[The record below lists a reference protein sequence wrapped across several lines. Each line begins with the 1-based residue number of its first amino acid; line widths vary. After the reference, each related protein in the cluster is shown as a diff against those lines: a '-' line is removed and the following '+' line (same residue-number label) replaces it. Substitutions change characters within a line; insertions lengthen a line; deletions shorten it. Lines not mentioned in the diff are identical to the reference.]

1 HVNIIYGNGK
11 ADSTT
16 VTGMVSYIRTPT
28 DSIVSVNDSTNI
40 KASGKLDLT
49 ANTEDYITSVNGGLT
64 MGNGGGKS
72 VGAAINILTNDKN
85 TAVHVADNHA
95 RNADFDKNISAI
107 SSQIDT
113 LQKEFDAA
121 SDTNVINSK
130 KADLKSLEITKR
142 THNILG
148 KDYFAT
154 LGDTTNTGGLINA
167 SDLTVKVTNWG
178 KINAIAIEGTENSE
192 SHQFADQYNDKVYK
206 GETMVNFAGDAFKFP
221 STLLSKSLG
230 KTINDG
236 LNKSGQNNAGDASK
250 NAGKGAGNEGGLN
263 PGVDNQQVESQLNVA
278 AAGSVAVNIT
288 GGETGALINNTT
300 INADTVNITA
310 DDDVFHGSWAGAGA
324 FNFFGNSQAAK
335 NTNVGIGGA
344 VAYTDT
350 SQNVDAIV
358 KNSTITA
365 NAINNTASR
374 ADSDVSAGMGLAV
387 STNNGN
393 QGKNIDVAI
402 SASINF
408 IDGDTHAL
416 LLNNTGKNSTINNS
430 ATIDSLQVAGGLD
443 IAGSSGGGKG
453 FNLGGSAA
461 ASKINNDL
469 QSGISGGSYDKLGN
483 VDITATKKTNQVDVA
498 VAGGI
503 TTGSNTKGFSFGGA
517 VSVSDITNNSR
528 AFLDNTTNFNSS
540 GTVKVD
546 ALDVKNSN
554 SRKDYLSSRSINSD
568 ATSYLDSSD
577 SSKLNGGS
585 TIVNVALGGGA
596 STGESG
602 SAGIGVSYNG
612 LENIMNVSM
621 SDNTALTAQNIE
633 TNSANNSEIV
643 NVTLGLAGSNKSF
656 SAAGSVGISDLK
668 NDSIIKISNTNAT
681 ADKFANKA
689 TSDADIVNV
698 AGQASLASK
707 FAGGLTFA
715 YNAMN
720 NSAETNIKGG
730 TLNVGTLDAVAT
742 NDNYAFGLGAGV
754 AYSKNSSALNG
765 SVALN
770 IGDNSTKAIVDGSTV
785 KDLNA
790 MNVTATD

>member
-1 HVNIIYGNGK
+1 MRAFSINNMTNNSRIALNKSAAITAKGNVDLSTLAKNRVVAITGMGGPHLTSSEANNKGAGISVKVGKFDNNSLIAVGDKAQISGKDVKLATDENSKHVNIIYGNGK

-95 RNADFDKNISAI
+95 RNSDFDKNISALD
-107 SSQIDT
+107 SQIKT
-113 LQKEFDAA
+113 LQKEIDAA

-130 KADLKSLEITKR
+130 KADIKSLEITKR
-142 THNILG
+142 AHNILG
-148 KDYFAT
+148 KDYFAG
-154 LGDTTNTGGLINA
+154 LGDATNTGGLINA
-167 SDLTVKVTNWG
+167 SELTVKVTNWG
-178 KINAIAIEGTENSE
+178 KINAIALEGTENSE
-192 SHQFADQYNDKVYK
+192 SHQFADQFNDKVYK
-206 GETMVNFAGDAFKFP
+206 GETMVNYAGDAFKFP

-236 LNKSGQNNAGDASK
+236 LNKSGQDNAGNASNNAGQ
-250 NAGKGAGNEGGLN
+250 GAGNNNGIN
-263 PGVDNQQVESQLNVA
+263 PGVDDQQVESQLNVA

-365 NAINNTASR
+365 NAINNSASR

-416 LLNNTGKNSTINNS
+416 LLNNNVTGVTIKIDDKTVKNPTLENK

-443 IAGSSGGGKG
+443 IAGSSGGGKRPR
-453 FNLGGSAA
+453 LTTTCKAA
-461 ASKINNDL
+461 
-469 QSGISGGSYDKLGN
+469 
-483 VDITATKKTNQVDVA
+483 
-498 VAGGI
+498 
-503 TTGSNTKGFSFGGA
+503 
-517 VSVSDITNNSR
+517 
-528 AFLDNTTNFNSS
+528 
-540 GTVKVD
+540 
-546 ALDVKNSN
+546 
-554 SRKDYLSSRSINSD
+554 
-568 ATSYLDSSD
+568 
-577 SSKLNGGS
+577 
-585 TIVNVALGGGA
+585 
-596 STGESG
+596 
-602 SAGIGVSYNG
+602 
-612 LENIMNVSM
+612 
-621 SDNTALTAQNIE
+621 
-633 TNSANNSEIV
+633 
-643 NVTLGLAGSNKSF
+643 
-656 SAAGSVGISDLK
+656 
-668 NDSIIKISNTNAT
+668 
-681 ADKFANKA
+681 
-689 TSDADIVNV
+689 
-698 AGQASLASK
+698 
-707 FAGGLTFA
+707 
-715 YNAMN
+715 
-720 NSAETNIKGG
+720 
-730 TLNVGTLDAVAT
+730 
-742 NDNYAFGLGAGV
+742 
-754 AYSKNSSALNG
+754 
-765 SVALN
+765 
-770 IGDNSTKAIVDGSTV
+770 
-785 KDLNA
+785 
-790 MNVTATD
+790 